1 MPPAPIPWHQ
11 VVALKPEL
19 RTGELSLSQFAAD
32 LHEVVSRAGRRPLY
46 EDPEKFFA
54 LTYPTFALRD
64 LARDVAARLAGKSDK
79 AIRQL
84 EMTYGGGKTH
94 TLITLHHLFHDPDA
108 LPDLKTVREFREH
121 CDVELPRATTAAL
134 CFDKIDVEKGIRDV
148 QGPNGETR
156 TLLHPWN
163 ILAFQLAGEEGLRI
177 LHGDDFAEERDTA
190 PAEPLL
196 VEVIER
202 QQEADGRATLILLDE
217 VMMYARA
224 RAVRDRTWVDR
235 LQNFFQA
242 LTQAVAKVD
251 RAAIVASLLATDPK
265 ETSDEFGK
273 GVLRDLANVFQRQR
287 EEGIQPVQKQ
297 DVAEVLRRRF
307 FEPDSIEDPASFKSH
322 VIGIVKGIAR
332 IDESTKG
339 EQSREEQRFLASFP
353 FHPDLTDVFYTRWTE
368 IEGFQRTRGILRT
381 LAIALRDAEAW
392 GDTSPLVGPGIL
404 LNQPGASTVSEAV
417 RELAGIA
424 TKDTVKGRRT
434 DWVPLLEKEIEKAR
448 EAQEEFPSLTAFRE
462 LEQAV
467 VAVFLHSQ
475 PIGRKSANQ
484 PAAKAGGRRGTR
496 RDRVAKGAAPVA
508 RYLLVPQR
516 RG

>member
-1 MPPAPIPWHQ
+1 MPPAPTPWHQ

-177 LHGDDFAEERDTA
+177 LHGDHFAEERDTA

-251 RAAIVASLLATDPK
+251 RAAIVASLLATDPR
-265 ETSDEFGK
+265 ETSDELGK
-273 GVLRDLANVFQRQR
+273 GVLRDLANIFQRQR
-287 EEGIQPVQKQ
+287 EEGIQAGTEAGCRGGSSP
-297 DVAEVLRRRF
+297 AVL
-307 FEPDSIEDPASFKSH
+307 
-322 VIGIVKGIAR
+322 
-332 IDESTKG
+332 
-339 EQSREEQRFLASFP
+339 
-353 FHPDLTDVFYTRWTE
+353 
-368 IEGFQRTRGILRT
+368 
-381 LAIALRDAEAW
+381 
-392 GDTSPLVGPGIL
+392 
-404 LNQPGASTVSEAV
+404 
-417 RELAGIA
+417 
-424 TKDTVKGRRT
+424 
-434 DWVPLLEKEIEKAR
+434 
-448 EAQEEFPSLTAFRE
+448 
-462 LEQAV
+462 
-467 VAVFLHSQ
+467 
-475 PIGRKSANQ
+475 
-484 PAAKAGGRRGTR
+484 
-496 RDRVAKGAAPVA
+496 
-508 RYLLVPQR
+508 
-516 RG
+516 